1 MRLDID
7 TLREIGDSLMR
18 NKRRSLLTGFG
29 IFWGLFMLLFM
40 IGGGAGFKVKM
51 MENFQGFATNTMVV
65 ASDRTAKPW
74 KGMKSGRYWNLSL
87 KDVERYKALIPEL
100 DVVTPMKSMWGSQA
114 TYGDK
119 STDINIKGVTADHAL
134 IEVPKM
140 KYGRFLSETDVQQE
154 RKVCV
159 IGKRVYNEL
168 FPEGGDPCGK
178 YIKAGVLYYKII
190 GVNVSTG
197 NINING
203 STEQALMIP
212 ISIVQKCTNSGN
224 DVDII
229 FMTGK
234 PGVKMSSLGE
244 RLRAVTARYH
254 LFDPTDEQALMEF
267 NTEELF
273 QLIDNLFKGLNILI
287 WIVGLGTLLAGAVG
301 VSNIMMVTVKERTIE
316 IGIRR
321 AIGATPAAILGQIM
335 AESATLTLAAGSAGI
350 VFTVLVLEVFE
361 KASGQAIFQISFST
375 AVIAAVMLTVL
386 GVLAGLAPAY
396 KAMSIKPVDAMRDE

>member
-74 KGMKSGRYWNLSL
+74 KGMKSGRYWELSF

-100 DVVTPMKSMWGSQA
+100 DVVVPMKSMWGAQA

-190 GVNVSTG
+190 GVNISTG

-203 STEQALMIP
+203 RTDQAIMIP
-212 ISIVQKCTNSGN
+212 ISIVQKSTNSGN
-224 DVDII
+224 TVDII

-321 AIGATPAAILGQIM
+321 AIGATPTAILGQIM

>member
-140 KYGRFLSETDVQQE
+140 KYGRFLSETDVLQE